1 MDVIRQQVFVTV
13 DRALKLIQRALAEG
27 ETRGV
32 ATSGTVVP
40 ANEHSGGSAPDR
52 RGQRRRCRR
61 HHRRHVE
68 QDAQIAAAITPR
80 MSTSTANTWSLDTMS
95 NTSPTVVLVHGA
107 LTDASVWHP
116 VIARLQRGGHR
127 VLAPAMAMRSLAAD
141 AAYLH
146 SVLATIPGP
155 IVLAGHSYGG
165 SVISHPAA
173 ITPGVGALVFVAAF
187 QQDAGET
194 AGELNYRFPGS
205 RLTPDT
211 TQLREYAGGSDLY
224 LRPECF
230 ADVYAGDLAADQVAV
245 MAAAQHP
252 LDPAALSETFAG
264 QATWRSLPSWALV
277 STSDRSIPTEALRF
291 MAARA
296 GSTVVETDA
305 SHAVPLA
312 NPDATADLIAD
323 AARNMTTAHSTSR
336 STTPTPA

>member
-1 MDVIRQQVFVTV
+1 
-13 DRALKLIQRALAEG
+13 
-27 ETRGV
+27 
-32 ATSGTVVP
+32 
-40 ANEHSGGSAPDR
+40 
-52 RGQRRRCRR
+52 
-61 HHRRHVE
+61 
-68 QDAQIAAAITPR
+68 
-80 MSTSTANTWSLDTMS
+80 MSTASDHATI
-95 NTSPTVVLVHGA
+95 VLVHGA

-116 VIARLQRGGHR
+116 VIADLQLRGHP
-127 VLAPAMAMRSLAAD
+127 VLAPALAMRKLAAD

-165 SVISHPAA
+165 SVISHPGA

-194 AGELNYRFPGS
+194 AGELNDRFPGS
-205 RLTPDT
+205 RLTPAT
-211 TQLREYAGGSDLY
+211 TQLRDYDGGRDLY

-277 STSDRSIPTEALRF
+277 STSDHSIPTEALRF

-296 GSTVVETDA
+296 GSTVVEVDA

-312 NPDATADLIAD
+312 SPGATADLIAD
-323 AARNMTTAHSTSR
+323 AARSMRTASGPSR
-336 STTPTPA
+336 STTSTSA